1 MKLEV
6 YWRLNC
12 ERHFLSN
19 YTAHNQNWPEHSLI
33 VMSSGQRQEL
43 YLCVVGTPN
52 FVNFILLDHQL
63 LSDSLKLTGIKA
75 LQV

>member
-12 ERHFLSN
+12 ERHSLRN

-52 FVNFILLDHQL
+52 LILLDHQL
-63 LSDSLKLTGIKA
+63 LSDPLKLTGIKA
-75 LQV
+75 LQVQ